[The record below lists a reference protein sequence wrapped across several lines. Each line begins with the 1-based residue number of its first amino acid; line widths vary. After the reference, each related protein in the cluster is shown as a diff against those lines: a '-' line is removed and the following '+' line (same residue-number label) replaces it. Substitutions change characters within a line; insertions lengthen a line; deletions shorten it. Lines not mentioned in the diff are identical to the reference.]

1 VIALLR
7 RLFGRDGSTC
17 RCGHPAAVHEHF
29 RRGRTHCGPCGP
41 IVCDRYRRA
50 TWLHPAQP
58 PLDPYEVERDAQAID
73 AVIDGDPGYAQ
84 LVAPD
89 VVRVLTGL
97 AALADTDRRVT

>member
-17 RCGHPAAVHEHF
+17 RCGHEAAVHRHH
-29 RRGRTHCGPCGP
+29 RRGSDCGPCGA
-41 IVCDRYRRA
+41 IVCKRYRRA

-58 PLDPYEVERDAQAID
+58 LLDPYEVERDAQAID
-73 AVIDGDPGYAQ
+73 AVIARDPAYAAI
-84 LVAPD
+84 VAPD